1 MRKLYWDPL
10 MNNLEKIHKSIR
22 KDKTIGIY
30 VPPLIYMGDYATII
44 YKDHFVNPANVTC
57 KWNFG
62 NSLYMNDIDKYF
74 HYDSKNYIFP
84 EGNCFVCNSQIANA
98 LYGNKIL
105 YNLLNNKTTL
115 DITWIKSLYGNRGFD
130 TGNTIQEIYSFFRNY
145 NHQPKLYPNN
155 IAWGAGHDGHA
166 DNMYEHSFERIV
178 FKVVQQ
184 LQFKIKIMPFQNDT
198 AYITKLQQYNDT
210 VNTLLNV

>member
-1 MRKLYWDPL
+1 
-10 MNNLEKIHKSIR
+10 LEKIHKSVR
-22 KDKTIGIY
+22 KDNTIGIY

-44 YKDHFVNPANVTC
+44 YKDHFSNPNNITC

-74 HYDSKNYIFP
+74 HYNSKNFIFP
-84 EGNCFVCNSQIANA
+84 EGNCFVCKKQVANS
-98 LYGNKIL
+98 LYGNKLL
-105 YNLLNNKTTL
+105 YNLLNNKQTI
-115 DITWIKSLYGNRGFD
+115 DVTWIKSLYGNRGFS

-145 NHQPKLYPNN
+145 NHEPKLYPNN
-155 IAWGAGHDGHA
+155 IAWGTGHEGHA

-184 LQFKIKIMPFQNDT
+184 LNFKIKIMPFQNDST
-198 AYITKLQQYNDT
+198 YIKKLQQYNDT
-210 VNTLLNV
+210 INELLDV